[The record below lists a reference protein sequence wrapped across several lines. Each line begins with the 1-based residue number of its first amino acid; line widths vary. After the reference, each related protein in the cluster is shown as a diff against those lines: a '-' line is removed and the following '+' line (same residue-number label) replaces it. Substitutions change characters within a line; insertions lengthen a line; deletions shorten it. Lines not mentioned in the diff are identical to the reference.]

1 MIIKEINAGPK
12 IPYEVDGTRICFDDD
27 LSINLAKREED
38 SPVHIDIC
46 HDSDSMLVIGKTLAR
61 DYVAQIDI
69 PARRYNV
76 LTVSGETAENEEKTS
91 EKREPIPLDMDEITL
106 TLWSLE

>member
-1 MIIKEINAGPK
+1 MITKEINAGPK
-12 IPYEVDGTRICFDDD
+12 IPYSVDGTRICFDDD

-38 SPVHIDIC
+38 NPVHIDIC
-46 HDSDSMLVIGKTLAR
+46 HDSESMLVIGKTLAR

-69 PARRYNV
+69 PARRYNIV
-76 LTVSGETAENEEKTS
+76 TVPSETAEEEKTS
-91 EKREPIPLDMDEITL
+91 EKREPIPLDMDEVAL